1 MSEPEAGNVCLIL
14 DLGARA
20 SDLMA
25 LARAGT
31 PLPAAGGPG
40 QARPT
45 AISTL
50 ESDAHGLPLA
60 QRLADCLQ
68 RLSGRWKRA
77 VVAPEE
83 MGRAG
88 KVLQAFPVLTI
99 AGQLRERIAAAC
111 RQLQADTAIVF
122 GFDSPLVTCRACEE
136 LLVEHQSCSVGLT
149 LPTCYPLGAAPIIVQ
164 AQALR
169 ASGPL
174 QPHNASSFAADRS
187 RLFGSRLKA
196 TYDSPLGRELLR
208 APSTFAPTPTRI
220 ARFVIDNPRR
230 FLEAV
235 LEQMPAGALA
245 QLEEARSHRTGRNL
259 AIVGYFGRGNLGD
272 EMILE
277 AMIQAMRSRGLNG
290 NVVVISGDPEDTRSR
305 HGVQAVSSSDCL
317 QVLKAVAASDAL
329 VIGGGGLLHDSGGLD
344 VGDALDR
351 FLEGS
356 PGLVQLLALA
366 MLARALGTPVKIVG
380 VGIGPLFRE
389 LAIDLVHQLLRT
401 SEAASLRDAGSLE
414 WCELW
419 EDLTGKARLS
429 ADLSFL
435 LEARRRS
442 GGAEPQRPT
451 VALAPRRWFQSAG
464 PLSPGGASR
473 GQWLDLADMW
483 AETCDLIADETG
495 ADILLVPFQRAEGN
509 LDDLALCQ
517 EIASKMQRSDRAHV
531 LAPPRSCAELFE
543 QLSRAHVVIAVRMHA
558 VAAAALCGIPCVA
571 VSYDPKVGG
580 LMTEL
585 GIEEFVIAPHEASAP
600 GVAALVGRALEE
612 RMTIAARLAGA
623 REELRK
629 RAAASIDL
637 LNSAPEASASRP
649 QPPPEAE

>member
-1 MSEPEAGNVCLIL
+1 M
-14 DLGARA
+14 
-20 SDLMA
+20 
-25 LARAGT
+25 
-31 PLPAAGGPG
+31 
-40 QARPT
+40 
-45 AISTL
+45 
-50 ESDAHGLPLA
+50 
-60 QRLADCLQ
+60 
-68 RLSGRWKRA
+68 
-77 VVAPEE
+77 
-83 MGRAG
+83 
-88 KVLQAFPVLTI
+88 
-99 AGQLRERIAAAC
+99 
-111 RQLQADTAIVF
+111 
-122 GFDSPLVTCRACEE
+122 
-136 LLVEHQSCSVGLT
+136 
-149 LPTCYPLGAAPIIVQ
+149 
-164 AQALR
+164 
-169 ASGPL
+169 
-174 QPHNASSFAADRS
+174 
-187 RLFGSRLKA
+187 
-196 TYDSPLGRELLR
+196 
-208 APSTFAPTPTRI
+208 PTRI
-220 ARFVIDNPRR
+220 ARFIIDSPRH

-235 LEQMPAGALA
+235 LEQMPAGARA
-245 QLEEARSHRTGRNL
+245 EIEEARSHRTGRNL

-305 HGVQAVSSSDCL
+305 HGVQAVSSADPL

-329 VIGGGGLLHDSGGLD
+329 AIGGGGLLHDSGGLD

-356 PGLVQLLALA
+356 PGLVQLLALS

-380 VGIGPLFRE
+380 VGIGPLFGE

-414 WCELW
+414 WCESW

-429 ADLSFL
+429 ADLAFL
-435 LEARRRS
+435 LDSALGSRPWTLGEARAPSPECRLPS
-442 GGAEPQRPT
+442 GESREP
-451 VALAPRRWFQSAG
+451 VIALAPRRWFLSAR
-464 PLSPGGASR
+464 PQADSPASR

-483 AETCDLIADETG
+483 AEACDLIADQKG
-495 ADILLVPFQRAEGN
+495 AHILLVPFQRAEGN

-517 EIASKMQRSDRAHV
+517 EIVSKMQRSDRAHV

-543 QLSRAHVVIAVRMHA
+543 QLSRAHVVMAVRMHA

-571 VSYDPKVGG
+571 LSYDPKVEA

-585 GIEEFVIAPHEASAP
+585 GIEEFVIAPREASPP
-600 GVAALVGRALEE
+600 GVTALVGRALEE

-637 LNSAPEASASRP
+637 LSSAPEASASPP
-649 QPPPEAE
+649 QSAGWRTEAR